1 MPPLPEFDGVT
12 AGRRDKLV
20 TLERFT
26 STQNSYGEEVE
37 TWAAIGQEK
46 VAIYYGSGSER
57 RQAAMEQGSQTATFE
72 MLSNTRT
79 RGLTIR
85 DRIVHE
91 GNNWDIIELAPDTP
105 RRGMVRA
112 VATRAA

>member
-1 MPPLPEFDGVT
+1 MNEY
-12 AGRRDKLV
+12 
-20 TLERFT
+20 
-26 STQNSYGEEVE
+26 NEEVDFVWTPLAE
-37 TWAAIGQEK
+37 EK

-91 GNNWDIIELAPDTP
+91 GSNWDITELAPDTP